1 MYESSTAEGSTAKL
15 HAPDQ
20 VLRCEGSP
28 REKRIRKFR
37 RRLASAV
44 RMGKFRRRLASA
56 VRMVR
61 RTHARDRMPQHGRI
75 TAHWNL
81 DSRLQ
86 EGQGARDLRQKDA
99 LFSQYPR
106 ESRSKARTGTGAHN
120 HGTAGNRPCG
130 RSSASARNSWKF
142 CFPKGSQ
149 YFNFDDL
156 FSTFRRLGP
165 SRYRR
170 ATLAIELGGRS
181 IYLNGLFPIS
191 LRFVP
196 SFFLLR

>member
-1 MYESSTAEGSTAKL
+1 MHEIVCRSTEGLLRTGIWTAGCRK
-15 HAPDQ
+15 A
-20 VLRCEGSP
+20 
-28 REKRIRKFR
+28 RERAICDRRMHMFRK
-37 RRLASAV
+37 
-44 RMGKFRRRLASA
+44 
-56 VRMVR
+56 
-61 RTHARDRMPQHGRI
+61 
-75 TAHWNL
+75 
-81 DSRLQ
+81 
-86 EGQGARDLRQKDA
+86 
-99 LFSQYPR
+99 YPR

-181 IYLNGLFPIS
+181 IYLNGLSRYRCAS
-191 LRFVP
+191 LHR
-196 SFFLLR
+196 FFLLR